1 MDRNS
6 WWNFGFSWLEVHI
19 ETCLCVL
26 AVGHWTSLKRL
37 TFDIPWMQMK
47 LFRFRQVPGTLS
59 SFQNHSVWATI
70 SQVCNLSSEK
80 KTIKQLATEGASRKN
95 AGSLLG
101 LCLLFF
107 IWAANWVIWLGSR
120 WKRRPLIP
128 KFAKMGSVMY
138 TNGKPQ
144 CLKPLQQFKNLNPKM
159 ASPHTFQPVNLSQVS
174 WWPFANN
181 MACKLHLPQNETWC
195 RQPFNST

>member
-19 ETCLCVL
+19 LKPVCVV

-37 TFDIPWMQMK
+37 TFDIPWMPMK
-47 LFRFRQVPGTLS
+47 LCRFRQVPGTIS

-70 SQVCNLSSEK
+70 SQICNLSSEKK
-80 KTIKQLATEGASRKN
+80 KTIKQLATEGASREN

-107 IWAANWVIWLGSR
+107 IWANWVIWLGSR

-128 KFAKMGSVMY
+128 KFAKMGSV
-138 TNGKPQ
+138 TLTANRNVFNHFNR
-144 CLKPLQQFKNLNPKM
+144 LKI
-159 ASPHTFQPVNLSQVS
+159 
-174 WWPFANN
+174 
-181 MACKLHLPQNETWC
+181 
-195 RQPFNST
+195 